1 MKSALFVAVL
11 LATLS
16 PLVPHTAH
24 ATSATIDLA
33 PGVSLQLGERDRRGY
48 YWDGGN
54 WREPRWWNDRYQ
66 YNEHRW
72 WRHEEWKRH
81 KAWERDAGMSGNAGA
96 NRIAIM
102 NGNVAR
108 TGDTMAPHII
118 MTTITEPLPGAIA
131 PVFPLPAE
139 RLTHQ

>member
-81 KAWERDAGMSGNAGA
+81 KAWERDREHERRRHERERWREQDRHHERERRAHWRHGGP
-96 NRIAIM
+96 
-102 NGNVAR
+102 
-108 TGDTMAPHII
+108 PH
-118 MTTITEPLPGAIA
+118 PHDL
-131 PVFPLPAE
+131 
-139 RLTHQ
+139 HH